1 MKKAVTVKFEEEELR
16 NLDERAE
23 MANMN
28 RSDYIRYMIAGDI
41 VQVIDKSREFYQSLH
56 NILDEINKVES
67 THKLDYSAIREE
79 VLKAC
84 HILNV

>member
-1 MKKAVTVKFEEEELR
+1 MKKTVTVKFDEEELK

-28 RSDYIRYMIAGDI
+28 RSDYIRYMIAGDSI
-41 VQVIDKSREFYQSLH
+41 QVIDKSREFYQSLH
-56 NILDEINKVES
+56 NILEEVNEIES
-67 THKLDYSAIREE
+67 THKAEYSTIREE

-84 HILNV
+84 LILNV